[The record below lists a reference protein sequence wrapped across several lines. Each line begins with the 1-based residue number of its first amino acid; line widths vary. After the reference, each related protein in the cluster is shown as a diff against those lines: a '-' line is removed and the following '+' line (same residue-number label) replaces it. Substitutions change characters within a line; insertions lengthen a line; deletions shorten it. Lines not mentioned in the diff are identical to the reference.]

1 MQTAARQEPF
11 EARPYLMALL
21 FVAIGLAAATLIKPL
36 FGGIENVD
44 LVFLTAVVA
53 VAARFGLWPSLLA
66 SVAASLCYNFFFLPP
81 VYTFTITDPTNI
93 AAFFFFMLI
102 ALLVSNVAARVRS
115 QADTAIGRVRTT
127 ESLYAFSRKLAGT
140 ATLDDVLWATA
151 YQTALMLKVRVVLL
165 LPEEGVLTVKSG
177 YPPEDQLDRPI
188 SPPPT
193 GPGAMI
199 APPGAARTR
208 CRAPSGCSCRCGPG
222 VARSASSA
230 STMTAPVRC

>member
-1 MQTAARQEPF
+1 MSPRA
-11 EARPYLMALL
+11 Y
-21 FVAIGLAAATLIKPL
+21 
-36 FGGIENVD
+36 
-44 LVFLTAVVA
+44 
-53 VAARFGLWPSLLA
+53 GLWPSLLA

-102 ALLVSNVAARVRS
+102 AILVSNVAARVRS

-165 LPEEGVLTVKSG
+165 LPEEGVLDGEVRLSAGGPTRPGRSRRRQLGLEQRSSG
-177 YPPEDQLDRPI
+177 RARL
-188 SPPPT
+188 
-193 GPGAMI
+193 
-199 APPGAARTR
+199 RTR
-208 CRAPSGCSCRCGPG
+208 CRAQSGCSCRCGPG
-222 VARSASSA
+222 AARSASSA
-230 STMTAPVRC
+230 STTTGPGRC

>member
-1 MQTAARQEPF
+1 
-11 EARPYLMALL
+11 MALL
-21 FVAIGLAAATLIKPL
+21 FVAIGLGAAALIRPL

-44 LVFLTAVVA
+44 LVFLTAVVG
-53 VAARFGLWPSLLA
+53 VAARYGLWPSLLA
-66 SVAASLCYNFFFLPP
+66 SLAASLCYNFFFLPP
-81 VYTFTITDPTNI
+81 VYTFTITDPTNV

-177 YPPEDQLDRPI
+177 YPPEDQLDKADLGRRQLGLGQRP
-188 SPPPT
+188 PRR
-193 GPGAMI
+193 A
-199 APPGAARTR
+199 AARIR
-208 CRAPSGCSCRCGPG
+208 CRAPSGCSCRCEPG
-222 VARSASSA
+222 AARSASSA
-230 STMTAPVRC
+230 STTTGPVRC